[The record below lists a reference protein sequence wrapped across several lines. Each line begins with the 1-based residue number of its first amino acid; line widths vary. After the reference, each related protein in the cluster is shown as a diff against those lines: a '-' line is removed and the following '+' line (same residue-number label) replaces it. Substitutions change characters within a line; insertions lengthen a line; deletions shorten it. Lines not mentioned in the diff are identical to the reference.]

1 MLMAALALLAG
12 GSVAAGQPVASGA
25 EQPPAPAGGQSAAAP
40 ALFLSDKDLL
50 LYSVDLDQ
58 LTLTETLT
66 AYGDPSDPLLPV
78 GELARLLDLDLDV
91 SPADRRITGTLG
103 EARQTVTIDLK
114 SGVARVGGNNVALAQ
129 ADLGFTHNDIYIRAS
144 VLQHILPVRFDVSAE
159 ALEIRLTALEKLPI
173 QERLER
179 IAKLRGLG
187 QNVDAGEEPALRI
200 RSPYRLFTPP
210 SFDVAVE
217 GGRDTRTLHSYSGR
231 YDVRF
236 AGDLLYTNM
245 QGYVGSDDRGRVNSA
260 RLLFERRSAEGAL
273 PLGAT
278 RISGGDVFTPAL
290 AIGPRSVG
298 GRGFSFS
305 TAPVEEASVFN
316 TIDLRG
322 ELPIGYDVELYIN
335 DVLRSG
341 QRTPVQGRY
350 EFLNVPLVRGI
361 NVIRI
366 VTYGPRGE
374 RNETVRII
382 NVGGGQLR
390 KHATEFEFGV
400 VDEGRTLIQPQP
412 LAGDDLTLG
421 GATGL
426 RAVAS
431 AAYGLTDALTLVGG
445 AAVYPVLGADRRNLA
460 TVGVRTSLIGF
471 AVQADAAADSKGGAG
486 LALGLAGQP
495 FGVSMVFRHA
505 EYRGGFLDETIS
517 AADPEDPPVSHTAL
531 TVDFALPPIGGKRI
545 PLSLRALVDSFA
557 NGERQWT
564 GSARGSVTLAGTLLS
579 TGFDYQRSTTPNS
592 VTVERLSGNFA
603 ASKFLN
609 FKWQLRASADYDLLP
624 KAVLRALSFTAD
636 RSVSQRLALRFGLGE
651 SLGKDGD
658 TFAQAGSVFRLP
670 FGELALSG
678 DYSVRN
684 GDWSVSVRFGFG
696 SLFNPVTHRYV
707 MTAPGPASGGSA
719 VVQAFVDRDGDGRF
733 GPGDEPVPRVLFE
746 GGDKRAVSDAR
757 GQAVVTNLGTA
768 PTGSIEADIKNIDE
782 TFVSAPPSRIE
793 FAPRPGK
800 VIRIPY
806 PITPVGEVYARL
818 MLKRPGEPPVG
829 LSAVQVRL
837 VRPGHDPILGTSEY
851 DGSVVFSD
859 IPLGTYSL
867 ELDPAQAKRLGMK
880 FGAPVTV
887 SVTAEKDAE
896 VQATVE
902 FTNADSSAPDPGAHD
917 DQH

>member
-1 MLMAALALLAG
+1 MLMAAVALLAG
-12 GSVAAGQPVASGA
+12 GSVAAGQPVPSGSA
-25 EQPPAPAGGQSAAAP
+25 EQARPPSAY
-40 ALFLSDKDLL
+40 LNDKDLL
-50 LYSVDLDQ
+50 LFSVDLDQ

-103 EARQTVTIDLK
+103 EARQSVTIDVK
-114 SGVARVGGNNVALAQ
+114 SGVARVGGNNVALAP
-129 ADLGFTHNDIYIRAS
+129 ADLGFTRNDIYIRAS
-144 VLQHILPVRFDVSAE
+144 VLQHILPVRFEVSAE

-200 RSPYRLFTPP
+200 RSPYELFTPP
-210 SFDVAVE
+210 SVDVAVE
-217 GGRDTRTLHSYSGR
+217 GGRDTRTLESYSGR

-245 QGYVGSDDRGRVNSA
+245 QGYLGSDDQGRLNSA
-260 RLLFERRSAEGAL
+260 RLLFERRSANGAL

-278 RISGGDVFTPAL
+278 RISAGDVFTPAL

-305 TAPVEEASVFN
+305 TAPLEEASVFN

-322 ELPIGYDVELYIN
+322 ELPIGYDVELYVN

-350 EFLNVPLVRGI
+350 EFLNVPLVRGV

-374 RNETVRII
+374 RNELVRII

-390 KHATEFEFGV
+390 KHAAAFEFGV
-400 VDEGRTLIQPQP
+400 VDEGRTLIAPRP
-412 LAGDDLTLG
+412 AAGADLTVS

-426 RAVAS
+426 RVVGS
-431 AAYGLTDALTLVGG
+431 AAYGLTGGLTIVGG
-445 AAVYPVLGADRRNLA
+445 AALYPVLASGRRNLA
-460 TVGVRTSLIGF
+460 TLGVRTSLAGL
-471 AVQADAAADSKGGAG
+471 AVQADAAADSNGGAG
-486 LALGLAGQP
+486 LAVGLAGQP

-505 EYRGGFLDETIS
+505 EYRGGFLDETIGAS
-517 AADPEDPPVSHTAL
+517 DPKDPPVSHTAL

-545 PLSLRALVDSFA
+545 PLSLRALLDTKA
-557 NGERQWT
+557 HGGTQWV

-579 TGFDYQRSTTPNS
+579 TGLDYERTTTPNAARA
-592 VTVERLSGNFA
+592 ERLSGNLA
-603 ASKFLN
+603 ASKFLD

-624 KAVLRALSFTAD
+624 QAMLRALSFTAD
-636 RSVSQRLALRFGLGE
+636 RSVTKRLALRFGLGE
-651 SLGKDGD
+651 TLGKDGD
-658 TFAQAGSVFRLP
+658 AFAQAGSVFRLP

-678 DYSVRN
+678 DYSVRTRN
-684 GDWSVSVRFGFG
+684 WSASVRFGFG
-696 SLFNPVTHRYV
+696 SLFNPVTRHYV
-707 MTAPGPASGGSA
+707 MTPPGPASGGSA

-733 GPGDEPVPRVLFE
+733 GAGDEPVPRVLLE
-746 GGDKRAVSDAR
+746 GGDSQAVSDSH
-757 GQAVVTNLGTA
+757 GQAVVTGLGTA
-768 PTGSIEADIKNIDE
+768 PTGSIEADIKNIE
-782 TFVSAPPSRIE
+782 QTYVSTPPSRIE

-800 VIRIPY
+800 VIVIPY
-806 PITPVGEVYARL
+806 PMTPVGEVYARL
-818 MLKRPGEPPVG
+818 TLRRPGEAPIG

-837 VRPGHDPILGTSEY
+837 VRPGHDPIVGTSEY
-851 DGSVVFSD
+851 DGSVVFSE
-859 IPLGTYSL
+859 IPLGTYRL

-880 FGAPVTV
+880 FAGPVTV
-887 SVTAEKDAE
+887 TVTADKDAQ

-902 FTNADSSAPDPGAHD
+902 FTNSDSSAPDPGVGE
-917 DQH
+917 